1 MIKSYKIFAVK
12 SQLRQLATFELAVT
26 GIMAAAGVVK
36 KIVTVTWLIT
46 VLDGAAALL
55 AAAMF
60 PVAAM
65 VMLMG
70 LYNANAP
77 EQPSGYK
84 YFHSLKNSADCFR
97 DALIFANI
105 FSLISILI
113 FFAVMWF
120 FFDSRTVLYL
130 MCFVFTAIGATNFFG
145 HSRSI
150 YPKIIPYTIMGFSIG
165 IYGAMFGEEN
175 DPTKSDMFLTVFGV
189 AAAAVYIGGLIWT
202 IARARSAWERGNDK

>member
-1 MIKSYKIFAVK
+1 MIREYRIFAVK
-12 SQLRQLATFELAVT
+12 SQMSELAVFELAVT

-36 KIVTVTWLIT
+36 KTVTVAWLIT
-46 VLDGAAALL
+46 VLDGAAALI

-70 LYNANAP
+70 LYNANAL

-97 DALIFANI
+97 SALIFANV
-105 FSLISILI
+105 FSLISLLI

-120 FFDSRTVLYL
+120 FFDPHTVLYL
-130 MCFVFTAIGATNFFG
+130 MSFVFMMIGATNIFG
-145 HSRSI
+145 HSRSVF
-150 YPKIIPYTIMGFSIG
+150 PKIIPYTIMGFSIG
-165 IYGAMFGEEN
+165 IYGSMFGEEN
-175 DPTKSDMFLTVFGV
+175 APTRSDMFLTVFS
-189 AAAAVYIGGLIWT
+189 AISAAVYIGGLIWT
-202 IARARSAWERGNDK
+202 VTRARSAWERSNDK